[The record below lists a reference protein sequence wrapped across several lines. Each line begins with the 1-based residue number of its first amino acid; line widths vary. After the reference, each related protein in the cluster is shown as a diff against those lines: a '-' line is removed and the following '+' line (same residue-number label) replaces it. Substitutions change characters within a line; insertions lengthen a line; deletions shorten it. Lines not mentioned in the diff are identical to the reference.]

1 METYSAM
8 PKVNSRKINY
18 KVAVTLDGQ
27 IVDTFATPADS
38 VVNAL
43 RSAFEQ
49 CCGYAA
55 VAREP
60 DFEPLRLNTGEVI
73 PSPAAEPKKR
83 GRKPKN
89 ANG

>member
-1 METYSAM
+1 MVTYSATA
-8 PKVNSRKINY
+8 KVNSRKINY
-18 KVAVTLDGQ
+18 KVSVTLDGKL
-27 IVDTFATPADS
+27 IDTFATPADS

-60 DFEPLRLNTGEVI
+60 DFEPIKLNTGEVI
-73 PSPAAEPKKR
+73 PAPPAEPKRR

-89 ANG
+89 ENP